1 MKQVL
6 EVARPWK
13 NTFGSHS
20 PEGERPSNASFRRSL
35 GVRAGPTELPPR
47 RRVETIP
54 ATWQVLCFGMQ
65 GWGGEEKGSAWSR
78 APAADNPRE
87 AAIEAALEPR
97 ARGRRQA

>member
-35 GVRAGPTELPPR
+35 GVRAGPTELPPAGGGLKPSPPHGRCYASGCRDGVAR
-47 RRVETIP
+47 RRAPPGP
-54 ATWQVLCFGMQ
+54 AH
-65 GWGGEEKGSAWSR
+65 
-78 APAADNPRE
+78 
-87 AAIEAALEPR
+87 
-97 ARGRRQA
+97 RRQITREKPR